1 MSQLDNQC
9 IFCKIINKEIP
20 ASIIFEDEKIIVF
33 KDAFPKA
40 PIHWLFVPKKHIPT
54 HMDISQENKELMG
67 HLHVI
72 VQKVA
77 KENNINH
84 YKLIMNCGYESGQR
98 VFHIH
103 LHLLSGK
110 TQEEV

>member
-1 MSQLDNQC
+1 MENNC
-9 IFCKIINKEIP
+9 IFCKIINKETK
-20 ASIIFEDEKIIVF
+20 AEIIFEDDKIIVF
-33 KDAFPKA
+33 KDIYPKA

-54 HMDISQENKELMG
+54 HMEITEEDKEIMG
-67 HLHVI
+67 HLHI
-72 VQKVA
+72 ITQKVA

-84 YKLIMNCGYESGQR
+84 YKLIMNCGYEAGQR

-110 TQEEV
+110 IMGEV

>member
-1 MSQLDNQC
+1 MTNC
-9 IFCKIINKEIP
+9 VFCKIINKELK
-20 ASIIFEDEKIIVF
+20 AEIIYEDEKIIVF

-54 HMDISQENKELMG
+54 HMDLTPEDKEIMG
-67 HLHVI
+67 YLHI
-72 VQKVA
+72 IIQKVA
-77 KENNINH
+77 QENNINN
-84 YKLIMNCGYESGQR
+84 YKLIMNCGYEAGQR

-110 TQEEV
+110 IQGEI

>member
-1 MSQLDNQC
+1 MTNC
-9 IFCKIINKEIP
+9 VFCKIINKELK
-20 ASIIFEDEKIIVF
+20 AEIIYEDEKIIVF

-54 HMDISQENKELMG
+54 HMDLTPEDKEIMG
-67 HLHVI
+67 HLHI
-72 VQKVA
+72 ITQKVA
-77 KENNINH
+77 QENNINN
-84 YKLIMNCGYESGQR
+84 YKLIMNCGYEAGQR

-110 TQEEV
+110 IQGEI